1 LGIHFQAIER
11 YEHDIVLE
19 MFRYLLHT
27 PTEES
32 ISLVGIL
39 LLSCEMRFSFCLLI
53 CKAKSWPCTSI
64 KKLLSETTISE
75 ISYQMGENAPYAGVI
90 EILVMKCS
98 QWKSW

>member
-1 LGIHFQAIER
+1 MGIHFQAIER

-39 LLSCEMRFSFCLLI
+39 FI
-53 CKAKSWPCTSI
+53 
-64 KKLLSETTISE
+64 
-75 ISYQMGENAPYAGVI
+75 VI
-90 EILVMKCS
+90 
-98 QWKSW
+98 